1 MRRRTLLR
9 AAGIGCGAIPVLA
22 SAQAAWPSRPIR
34 IVVPFPPGG
43 ATDFTARLIAQ
54 SLQASLGQTVV
65 VENRPGAGGTVGS
78 DQVAKSPPDGHAFVI
93 SNVASH
99 GVGPSVYPAIPY
111 DPVRDFTHIALLTEI
126 PSVLIVRADS
136 PWRTLADLVAAA
148 RREPGRITI
157 ASPGNG
163 SSSHA
168 KQEMLKRLAGIETT
182 HVPYRGSGPALND
195 LTAGSVDAMI
205 TTVVEGR
212 NERFRQLGI
221 TTADRLAGFSHIPT
235 FREQG
240 FEIVA
245 STWFGLSG
253 PAGVPDAIVQRLNAD
268 VLAAL
273 ATPELAARLAETG
286 STPRRMSA
294 AEYAAF
300 VAAEVARWREVARA
314 ANMRAD

>member
-1 MRRRTLLR
+1 VLRRTVLL
-9 AAGIGCGAIPVLA
+9 AASLPFAA
-22 SAQAAWPSRPIR
+22 RAQAWPARPIR
-34 IVVPFPPGG
+34 MVVPFPPGG
-43 ATDFTARLIAQ
+43 ATDFTARLIATR
-54 SLQASLGQTVV
+54 LQTVLGQGVV
-65 VENRPGAGGTVGS
+65 VENRAGAGGTVGS
-78 DQVAKSPPDGHAFVI
+78 DQVAKSPPDGYTFVI

-99 GVGPSVYPAIPY
+99 GVGPSVYPAMPY
-111 DPVRDFTHIALLTEI
+111 DPVRDFTHVALVTEI

-136 PWRTLADLVAAA
+136 AFSSLADLIEAA
-148 RREPGRITI
+148 RREPGKITI

-195 LTAGSVDAMI
+195 VLAGQVSGMI
-205 TTVVEGR
+205 TTVVEAR
-212 NERFRQLGI
+212 HDRFRQLAI
-221 TTADRLAGFSHIPT
+221 TSAERLPGFTQIPT

-240 FEIVA
+240 FDIVA

-253 PAGVPDAIVQRLNAD
+253 PAGVPDAIVQRLNAE

-273 ATPELAARLAETG
+273 ATPDIAARLAETG

-294 AEYAAF
+294 AEFSAF
-300 VAAEVARWREVARA
+300 VAAEVVRWREVALA